1 MSGYN
6 GIRHAVQTKG
16 GQMNSVAITIALV
29 TYAGVAIGGF
39 PGLALDRTGIA
50 LLGAIAMVVTG
61 VLSAQDAVMSV
72 DLPTILLLYGLMV
85 LSSQFRLGGFY
96 TEVALRLTSFLKKPE
111 RFLFAVMAASA
122 LLSAILMNDIVCL
135 AFTPV
140 LAVSVLSAGL
150 NPVPFLIGLA
160 AASNIG
166 SAATIIGNPQNMLIG
181 QLGMLDFKGFFLWC
195 APPALLSLGASYLI
209 IRAIYKK
216 ELSKSP
222 LLSGNRETDLPAFD
236 HHQSMKGLIAAT
248 VLIGLFFT
256 HIPREISA
264 ICIAGLLL
272 CSRRMHTRTILGLVD
287 WHLITLFCG
296 LFIVIRGLEMTR
308 LPLII
313 IDSLSSH
320 GIDIRNFF
328 VLTITSGILSNIVSN
343 VPATML
349 LTKFLDPSAHTQ
361 WYVLAISSTFAGNL
375 ITIGS
380 IANLITFEQA
390 REYGIEIGFREHAK
404 AGIPVTLASFAIAV
418 AWMVLVP

>member
-1 MSGYN
+1 MD
-6 GIRHAVQTKG
+6 
-16 GQMNSVAITIALV
+16 SVAVTIALT

-50 LLGAIAMVVTG
+50 LIGAICMVVTG

-96 TEVALRLTSFLKKPE
+96 TEVAIRITSLLERPE

-122 LLSAILMNDIVCL
+122 LLSSILMNDIVCL

-140 LAVSVLSAGL
+140 LAVSVLNAGL

-181 QLGMLDFKGFFLWC
+181 QIGMLDFKSFFFWC
-195 APPALLSLGASYLI
+195 APPAILSLGASYLI

-216 ELSKSP
+216 ELSSSP
-222 LLSGNRETDLPAFD
+222 LPGGTVKTDLPSFD
-236 HHQSMKGLIAAT
+236 RHQSVKGMIAAV
-248 VLIGLFFT
+248 VLLGLFFS

-264 ICIAGLLL
+264 ISIAGLLL

-296 LFIVIRGLEMTR
+296 LFIVIRGLEMTN

-313 IDSLSSH
+313 VDSLASH
-320 GIDIRNFF
+320 GIDMRNFF
-328 VLTITSGILSNIVSN
+328 VLAVISGILSNIVSN

-349 LTKFLDPSAHTQ
+349 LTKFLDPSAHIQ
-361 WYVLAISSTFAGNL
+361 WYLLAISSTFAGMSPPAKL
-375 ITIGS
+375 TRLYRISQDGEVSGS
-380 IANLITFEQA
+380 TTRAYRWN
-390 REYGIEIGFREHAK
+390 
-404 AGIPVTLASFAIAV
+404 
-418 AWMVLVP
+418 

>member
-1 MSGYN
+1 MD
-6 GIRHAVQTKG
+6 AVA
-16 GQMNSVAITIALV
+16 VTIAFV

-50 LLGAIAMVVTG
+50 RLGAIGMVVAG
-61 VLSAQDAVMSV
+61 VLSAQDAVMSI

-96 TEVALRLTSFLKKPE
+96 TRVALRITTLIERPE

-122 LLSAILMNDIVCL
+122 VLSAILMNDIVCL

-140 LAVSVLSAGL
+140 LLVAVLNAGM

-166 SAATIIGNPQNMLIG
+166 SAATIIGNPQNMLTG
-181 QLGMLDFKGFFLWC
+181 QLGMLDFRGFFLWC
-195 APPALLSLGASYLI
+195 APPAFFSLGAAYLI
-209 IRAIYKK
+209 IRAIYRK
-216 ELSKSP
+216 ELSRIP
-222 LLSGNRETDLPAFD
+222 LLNGKREAAWPAFD
-236 HHQSMKGLIAAT
+236 RHQSMKGMIAAA

-256 HIPREISA
+256 DIPREMSA

-272 CSRRMHTRTILGLVD
+272 CSRRMHTRAILGLVD

-296 LFIVIRGLEMTR
+296 LFIVIRGLETTR
-308 LPLII
+308 LPLLM

-320 GIDIRNFF
+320 GIDIRNLF
-328 VLTITSGILSNIVSN
+328 VLTVTSGILSNIVSN

-361 WYVLAISSTFAGNL
+361 WYALALSSTFAGNL

-390 REYGIEIGFREHAK
+390 KEYGIEIGFREHAR
-404 AGIPVTLASFAIAV
+404 AGIPVTLASFAIAI
-418 AWMVLVP
+418 AWMVATK